1 MGRRVLR
8 LAAASA
14 VVVLWLA
21 AALCGA
27 ARAGTLTVSACS
39 SYHDAGLGFAQY
51 RSGPHWQLDDACAQG
66 GPLSIAE
73 VGTAGQKINT
83 TAHWII
89 TAPPGVQIVHA
100 YTPVDAVLVDPTLR
114 GDGYVAQFGWAGG
127 SLGIDRTGQMVN
139 GLERA
144 TGIDQSI
151 GPSSY
156 FVIQAQCATPPFGGC
171 STTARAVVEVF
182 GVQLVG
188 VDNTP
193 PSLDALG
200 ANLYY
205 QHGWVR
211 GPDWPASFQASDAVG
226 VCDMTETVGTSV
238 VQGPQ
243 SAPNTGSFVQ
253 CPTQQT
259 QQLTVDTT
267 AYPDGVLPLTLY
279 ARDAAGNVAQAV
291 SQVHIDNEPVVL
303 SLSAPAQAQ
312 GPVDV
317 QASAQAG
324 PSGVAAIHCTVDGQ
338 QRIYPGASAQIPV
351 SGPGEHQISCYAANN
366 ALDVAG
372 QPAVSAT
379 QTATVDIQQPV
390 ALSLSFHRLAGL
402 RCRRVRVRCREH
414 GRVVRSRARVCRER
428 FRRRRVLVVV
438 RRHGHKRRV
447 VVVRRVPIP
456 PRLETLRR
464 LRARHG
470 QAVTVYGLAS
480 AAGAPLAGQPV
491 QILAAPAIPG
501 ARYQL
506 VGTATTGPDGQ
517 FAFRLPPGPSRL
529 IEASYAATA
538 TTAAAASAPIRL
550 LVPARV
556 RIRVGPRRARWGGV
570 IRISGRLLGGYVPAG
585 SKLIRLNVGIGHVGR
600 IVGLP
605 DITRA
610 GRFHIRFRLFPGRG
624 RLRLWFSV
632 STLPEASYPWAPA
645 TSRRVTVAIGQG
657 APRAARHQHH
667 HHHHRRGH
675 HHHHHHHR
683 RQRRGRVRKR
693 AR

>member
-1 MGRRVLR
+1 VQGRAVRRLVVAAL
-8 LAAASA
+8 LAA
-14 VVVLWLA
+14 LWPA
-21 AALCGA
+21 AG
-27 ARAGTLTVSACS
+27 ARAGMLTVSSCVY
-39 SYHDAGLGFAQY
+39 YHDAGYGWSAYSTGSHWELANDCAASPAVGF
-51 RSGPHWQLDDACAQG
+51 RIGSSGAPQD
-66 GPLSIAE
+66 
-73 VGTAGQKINT
+73 INT

-89 TAPPGVQIVHA
+89 TAPAGVEIVHA
-100 YTPVDAVLVDPTLR
+100 YTPPGSVLVDGSLR
-114 GDGYVAQFGWAGG
+114 GDGYTAEYSWAGG
-127 SLGIDRTGQMVN
+127 GKAIDRGAADDQSGGMDYGSTIN
-139 GLERA
+139 
-144 TGIDQSI
+144 QSI

-156 FVIQAQCATPPFGGC
+156 FALVANCTIRQCQLTNNAT
-171 STTARAVVEVF
+171 AVLQVY
-182 GVQLVG
+182 GVQLVA

-645 TSRRVTVAIGQG
+645 TSRRVTVTIGQG
-657 APRAARHQHH
+657 APRAARHEHHYHH
-667 HHHHRRGH
+667 HRRGHHRHRRGH
-675 HHHHHHHR
+675 HHHH
-683 RQRRGRVRKR
+683 
-693 AR
+693 